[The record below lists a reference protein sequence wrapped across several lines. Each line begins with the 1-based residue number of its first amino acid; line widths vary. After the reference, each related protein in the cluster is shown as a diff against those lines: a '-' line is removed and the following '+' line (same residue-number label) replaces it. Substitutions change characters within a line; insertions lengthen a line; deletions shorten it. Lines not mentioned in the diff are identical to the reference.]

1 MGSKGEMKM
10 RSFKTHVCKQKT
22 NFRLHE
28 HLMATYFTSESVD
41 LEYVLASQAEQ

>member
-1 MGSKGEMKM
+1 M

-28 HLMATYFTSESVD
+28 HLMATYFTSVD